1 MELMRENISASYAA
15 IATPGVSSLRR
26 NFDKTTMVVQ
36 FQEVQLAEVTV
47 KHAGAG

>member
-1 MELMRENISASYAA
+1 VFAIVPAVMDLMRENISASYAA

-36 FQEVQLAEVTV
+36 FQ
-47 KHAGAG
+47 